1 MLDATLN
8 SSRFGRYWWTPAL
21 PSVIGFVAL
30 LLGQPHAVGTSTV
43 TGKGDTIALDTF
55 ASLREVITS
64 INNQADVNADVTN
77 HRSGFYAS
85 LAGGTPDV
93 INFNIAGSGVKTIS
107 VTGTQL
113 PTIVRPLT
121 INGYSESGAA
131 VNTLANSDNA
141 TILIELDGT
150 GAGSGANGLTL
161 AAGSGGSTIRGLAI
175 NRFAGNGI
183 VIQTNGNTIA
193 GNFIGVDPSGTTRMP
208 NGTFPN
214 SGHGILIQNALNNII
229 GSTSP
234 ADRNILSGNAIAGI
248 QIVGT
253 LTAPAT
259 GNIIKGNFIGV
270 AANGV
275 NGVGNRTEPA
285 PAPGTVEGNNLY
297 GIEVNGGNNNTVGG
311 TAAGAR
317 NVIGFNADGIVI
329 DNGGQS
335 NTIQGNFVGL
345 GADGFT
351 PIGNLLHGIALR
363 SSNGYNTPLGPAQPN
378 EPGVSFNLIGG
389 LSASAGN
396 VIQFNQTGGVA
407 VFGNPVSAS
416 GQPN

>member
-30 LLGQPHAVGTSTV
+30 LLGQTAPAATITV
-43 TGKGDTIALDTF
+43 TGTGDTIALDTF

-121 INGYSESGAA
+121 INGYSQSGAA

-161 AAGSGGSTIRGLAI
+161 AAGSGGSTGGAAATASPVTRPDV
-175 NRFAGNGI
+175 I
-183 VIQTNGNTIA
+183 V
-193 GNFIGVDPSGTTRMP
+193 
-208 NGTFPN
+208 
-214 SGHGILIQNALNNII
+214 
-229 GSTSP
+229 GSTNFYEQTTLGELYSQ
-234 ADRNILSGNAIAGI
+234 ILE
-248 QIVGT
+248 
-253 LTAPAT
+253 
-259 GNIIKGNFIGV
+259 
-270 AANGV
+270 ANGYKV
-275 NGVGNRTEPA
+275 TRRFNLGNREIVEPA
-285 PAPGTVEGNNLY
+285 LE
-297 GIEVNGGNNNTVGG
+297 
-311 TAAGAR
+311 
-317 NVIGFNADGIVI
+317 
-329 DNGGQS
+329 
-335 NTIQGNFVGL
+335 
-345 GADGFT
+345 
-351 PIGNLLHGIALR
+351 
-363 SSNGYNTPLGPAQPN
+363 
-378 EPGVSFNLIGG
+378 
-389 LSASAGN
+389 
-396 VIQFNQTGGVA
+396 
-407 VFGNPVSAS
+407 S
-416 GQPN
+416 GQIDLDAEYLATLLAFLDKRTPEFHGR